1 MNYESN
7 KSLQSLNTFGIDTKA
22 ESFVEVRSVDEL
34 QNVLSK
40 NRKTIFILGGGSNL
54 LLTQKVKGLVI
65 HNSIFGKK
73 VERDFPKSIYVS
85 AGGGEN
91 WHQFVLWCIKRGWGG
106 IENLS
111 LIPGRVGASPIQNIG
126 AYGVE
131 LKDVFHK
138 LEAVELATGDIHT
151 FRKKDCQFGYRESIF
166 KKKLKD
172 KYCIIKVY
180 FKLSKNPKL
189 NLNYGSIKQ
198 SLEAKKI
205 KNPTIKDVSQVVIE
219 IRSTKL
225 PDPIELGNSGSFF
238 KNPEIS
244 KRQFKLVQKSYP
256 HIVFYHLEND
266 KIKIPAGWLIEQC
279 GWKGRRVGNTGSHA
293 KQALVLVNYGNATGK
308 EILRLSI
315 KIINSVEKKFGIKLK
330 LEVNVL

>member
-7 KSLQSLNTFGIDTKA
+7 KSLQSLNTFGIDIKA

-91 WHQFVLWCIKRGWGG
+91 WHQFVLWCIKKGWGG

-180 FKLSKNPKL
+180 FLYQLCIFIS
-189 NLNYGSIKQ
+189 SRVI
-198 SLEAKKI
+198 I
-205 KNPTIKDVSQVVIE
+205 KNAMLISQ
-219 IRSTKL
+219 
-225 PDPIELGNSGSFF
+225 
-238 KNPEIS
+238 
-244 KRQFKLVQKSYP
+244 Y
-256 HIVFYHLEND
+256 Y
-266 KIKIPAGWLIEQC
+266 
-279 GWKGRRVGNTGSHA
+279 
-293 KQALVLVNYGNATGK
+293 
-308 EILRLSI
+308 
-315 KIINSVEKKFGIKLK
+315 
-330 LEVNVL
+330 

>member
-219 IRSTKL
+219 ISSTKL

-256 HIVFYHLEND
+256 HIVF
-266 KIKIPAGWLIEQC
+266 
-279 GWKGRRVGNTGSHA
+279 
-293 KQALVLVNYGNATGK
+293 
-308 EILRLSI
+308 
-315 KIINSVEKKFGIKLK
+315 
-330 LEVNVL
+330 